1 MDTYLPGHP
10 NTQGIR
16 FNDCFFSEPAPLAGW
31 VRPKCAGLF
40 GVLVSDPNWAPRPFQ
55 PLYFG
60 EFGNNASDT
69 DARSNYDA
77 LLTAANGRA
86 LLVCVYPMPFSTS
99 AQRWAL
105 RHELVLAYNPMCQ
118 RSAGQSAN
126 QEQQGDGLRWTPEA
140 PKEPRRRIGFMPQ
153 VDEPAA

>member
-1 MDTYLPGHP
+1 MDTYLSGHS

-40 GVLVSDPNWAPRPFQ
+40 GVLVSDPNWAPKPFQ

-60 EFGNNASDT
+60 EFGNNAPDT
-69 DARSNYDA
+69 GAWSNEDA
-77 LLTAANGRA
+77 LRAAANGRA

-105 RHELVLAYNPMCQ
+105 RHELISAYNPVCQ
-118 RSAGQSAN
+118 TA
-126 QEQQGDGLRWTPEA
+126 EA
-140 PKEPRRRIGFMPQ
+140 PKERRRRIGFIPQ
-153 VDEPAA
+153 IDEPAA